1 MRNSANAAW
10 LFCLCLS
17 MVLIW
22 TKVAHADEQDEN
34 YELMRLFV
42 DTFEEIDDNYVK
54 GIDRRDLVEA
64 AIQGML
70 AKLDPYSNYISPD
83 DLASFEQDVQ
93 QEFGGIGI
101 QVHFDPEHRELIV
114 MTPLPGTPA
123 YEAGIRPGDRIVN
136 IEGTDV
142 VEFEL
147 GKELSTAV
155 SLLKGAPGEK
165 VKLTVRHDGNKF
177 APELTAK
184 IEEEESAKD
193 PATVDDAAETDEA
206 DEDVHVVERDE
217 AEDDE
222 NLETLE
228 ITREIIRVA
237 TVMGDRYN
245 ADGTWNFMIDEKNR
259 IGYIRLSHFSRNS
272 AAELQDALKE
282 LEKQD
287 VQGLI
292 LDLRWNPGG
301 LLTSAVEIC
310 DMFIDSGKIVST
322 KGRNTQER
330 TWRAK
335 RRGTY
340 KDFPMAI
347 LINRFSASASE
358 IVSACLQDHD
368 RAVVVG
374 ERSWGKGSVQNVIEL
389 EEGESALKL
398 TTASYHRPSGKNIHR
413 FPKAKTEDE
422 WGVMPNDG
430 FEVKATNQEML
441 EYRRFRSERD
451 VLSPEGPPKSDFVD
465 KQYQRALDYI
475 LNNLPGSEEQKAR
488 QDEDPA
494 PAGKAAGKEA
504 AELPR
509 RFFVVPRR
517 QVL

>member
-10 LFCLCLS
+10 LLCLCLS
-17 MVLIW
+17 TTLIW
-22 TKVAHADEQDEN
+22 THVSHAAEQDDN

-54 GIDRRDLVEA
+54 DIDRRDLVEA

-123 YEAGIRPGDRIVN
+123 YEAGIRAGDRIIN
-136 IEGTDV
+136 IEGKDV

-155 SLLKGAPGEK
+155 LLLKGAPGEK
-165 VKLTVRHDGNKF
+165 VELTVRHEATGPDQKSE
-177 APELTAK
+177 AAQAK
-184 IEEEESAKD
+184 EES
-193 PATVDDAAETDEA
+193 
-206 DEDVHVVERDE
+206 
-217 AEDDE
+217 EDDVDP
-222 NLETLE
+222 NVETLE
-228 ITREIIRVA
+228 ITRDVIRVA

-245 ADGTWNFMIDEKNR
+245 PDGTWNFMIDEENR
-259 IGYIRLSHFSRNS
+259 IGYVRLSHFSRNS

-310 DMFIDSGKIVST
+310 DMFVDSGKIVST

-335 RRGTY
+335 RRGTF

-368 RAVVVG
+368 RAVIVG

-389 EEGESALKL
+389 EEGSSALKL

-413 FPKAKTEDE
+413 FPKAKPEDE

-430 FEVKATNQEML
+430 FDVKLSNQEML
-441 EYRRFRSERD
+441 DYRKFRSERD
-451 VLSPEGPPKSDFVD
+451 VLSNNGPPESEFVD
-465 KQYQRALDYI
+465 KQYKSALNYI
-475 LNNLPGSEEQKAR
+475 MNNLPGSEEQKAK
-488 QDEDPA
+488 QDGEA
-494 PAGKAAGKEA
+494 QPAGKSAGKEA
-504 AELPR
+504 AEVPR

-517 QVL
+517 QVM